1 MALFPSGK
9 GGGDKVA
16 HGYKG
21 KGVTIHI
28 LVEGYGYPI
37 AANTTAANS
46 SEINEVPDLL
56 SSAKVPRPAGGRP
69 RSCPKELQADK
80 GYDSQP
86 LREKLR
92 KKKVRPIIP
101 RRHFKGRRQRAGKKP
116 PPLVDRFKVERCLAW
131 MQRKF
136 RRLVV
141 RWERKSI
148 VWDAF
153 LTLGIIMMWLDR
165 IYSAEI
171 LFG

>member
-1 MALFPSGK
+1 MALFPLGK
-9 GGGDKVA
+9 GGGDKVEY
-16 HGYKG
+16 GYKG
-21 KGVTIHI
+21 KGVTIHL
-28 LVEGYGYPI
+28 LVEGYGYPLS
-37 AANTTAANS
+37 AKTTPANY
-46 SEINEVPDLL
+46 SEINEVIPLL
-56 SSAKVPRPAGGRP
+56 SSSKVPRPGGGRP

-80 GYDSQP
+80 AYDSQN
-86 LREKLR
+86 LRERLR

-116 PPLVDRFKVERCLAW
+116 PPLVDRFKVERCFAW

-141 RWERKSI
+141 RWERKPI

-153 LTLGIIMMWLDR
+153 LSLGIIMMWMER
-165 IYSAEI
+165 IYSTEI